1 MIEKVSKELSNLAG
15 RLSIEEEEMT
25 TKYNDIASTNGLD
38 LEDERQQLI
47 CLTLT
52 RNYVRGRINANRNTN
67 TSGGYGNNAVGFFFA
82 VEHARDVMA
91 W

>member
-52 RNYVRGRINANRNTN
+52 RNYVRWKN
-67 TSGGYGNNAVGFFFA
+67 
-82 VEHARDVMA
+82 
-91 W
+91 